1 MSDAES
7 RQAARLIV
15 ITGASGGIG
24 AAVAHRLATLGDRLL
39 LVGRRIEALEGLRA
53 SLPGGPHGTAAVD
66 VTDEKAWALV
76 ADRLDS
82 DGRVDGLVTAAGTMG
97 PIGPPGSWG
106 IGEFRRTIDVNLVGT
121 ILPIVGLLAPLRA
134 ARGAVVLFSGGG
146 ATSPLPNFDAYA
158 ATKAAIVRLAENLA
172 VELAPDGV
180 RINCVAPG
188 FVATAIHRATL
199 DAGAQLAGSDFYERT
214 RRVLEAGGDSPEL
227 AANLTAF
234 LLSPEA
240 EGITGRL
247 ISARWDPWEEPGF
260 RERLRSDPTL
270 GMLRRIDDQAFFA
283 RAQPPGS

>member
-7 RQAARLIV
+7 RQPGRLIV

-24 AAVAHRLATLGDRLL
+24 TAVAQRLAALGDRLL
-39 LVGRRIEALEGLRA
+39 LVGRQLEALEGLRA
-53 SLPGGPHGTAAVD
+53 SLPGGPHATAAVD
-66 VTDEKAWALV
+66 ITDEVAWDLV
-76 ADRLDS
+76 ADRVES
-82 DGRVDGLVTAAGTMG
+82 DGLVDGLVTAAGTMG

-106 IGEFRRTIDVNLVGT
+106 IREFRRALEVNVVGT
-121 ILPIVGLLAPLRA
+121 MLPIVSLLPSLRA
-134 ARGAVVLFSGGG
+134 ARGAAVLFSGGG
-146 ATSPLPNFDAYA
+146 ATSPFPNFDAYA
-158 ATKAAIVRLAENLA
+158 ATKAAIVRLTENLA

-180 RINCVAPG
+180 RVNCVAPG

-199 DAGAQLAGSDFYERT
+199 DAGAKLAGSDFYERT
-214 RRVLEAGGDSPEL
+214 RRVLDAGGDSPEL

-240 EGITGRL
+240 AGITGRL
-247 ISARWDPWEEPGF
+247 ISARWDPWEEPSF

-283 RAQPPGS
+283 RSQPPGP